1 MYHMYQYVSI
11 FLESETS
18 VRRMFYEIKTFKASS
33 WYWLSLRGVRIL
45 KKLTTLATCS
55 RTGLYYT
62 GITTHAFIQ
71 TRQPQT
77 GRCIN
82 VCTLRV
88 DECCKTHSTIIVN
101 IHRMTEKSELRKQE
115 LHKVGHPLWKWH
127 TCNCKIV
134 FLEAVLN

>member
-1 MYHMYQYVSI
+1 MFQY
-11 FLESETS
+11 FLK
-18 VRRMFYEIKTFKASS
+18 VRHLLDACSTKSKHLKQVHDIGFAWGGSK
-33 WYWLSLRGVRIL
+33 

-115 LHKVGHPLWKWH
+115 LHKVGHPL
-127 TCNCKIV
+127 
-134 FLEAVLN
+134 